1 MSRNPNADVD
11 PSEGTLD
18 DGGTNFD
25 QSGVNEPEEQVDPS
39 EDPQ

>member
-1 MSRNPNADVD
+1 MSRNPEREVD

-18 DGGTNFD
+18 EGTSFD

>member
-1 MSRNPNADVD
+1 MSRNPGADVD
-11 PSEGTLD
+11 PSEGTLEE
-18 DGGTNFD
+18 GTNFD